1 MTKEHQGRG
10 VAAVRPQRGRH
21 DGAAAV
27 AIAAA
32 AVTTAAAAR
41 VDFPGPLVT
50 AVAGGAAPP
59 APSARPGRAP
69 LLSHA
74 W

>member
-1 MTKEHQGRG
+1 
-10 VAAVRPQRGRH
+10 
-21 DGAAAV
+21 
-27 AIAAA
+27 
-32 AVTTAAAAR
+32 